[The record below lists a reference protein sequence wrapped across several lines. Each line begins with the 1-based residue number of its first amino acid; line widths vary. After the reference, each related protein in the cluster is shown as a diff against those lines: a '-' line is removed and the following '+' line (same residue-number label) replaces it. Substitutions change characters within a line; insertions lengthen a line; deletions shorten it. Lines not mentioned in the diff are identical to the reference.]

1 MVSKAELVPDIERG
15 PGYTVLK
22 VSGLPAGNGRLQ
34 ILRNQGQDFLN
45 SCGGW
50 QAEQCWHDVHFDST
64 GRAFFGPLITDCLA
78 VLPPNARIQ
87 LTVESSG
94 IMARGVQGVTGLYP
108 SHAAVADA
116 PAPHVEQL
124 LPEPIVME
132 PVVLSDPAPDIPA
145 KESLPVSGS
154 GSSLAKFL
162 LSAALVLAL
171 CVVAGGF
178 WYWDDSHTPS
188 DSFVLQPAQD
198 GGHRTAPADVKTRED
213 LAAFLGSS
221 PSADETVD
229 LADDLMR
236 RERADL
242 AMLAYRYAARSGH
255 PGASLALGRFYDPET
270 HQPGSSPIEKPDAET
285 AAYWYEP
292 AALSGHAEAQRRLG
306 QILLA
311 LDPNGYG
318 RAKGLDW
325 LRKAAAS
332 GDDVA
337 KSVLRDLGE

>member
-15 PGYTVLK
+15 PGYSVLK
-22 VSGLPAGNGRLQ
+22 VSGIPAGNGRVQ

-45 SCGGW
+45 SGGGW
-50 QAEQCWHDVHFDST
+50 QAEQCWHDVHFDNT
-64 GRAFFGPLITDCLA
+64 GRAFLGPLITDCLA

-87 LTVESSG
+87 LTVENSG
-94 IMARGVQGVTGLYP
+94 IMVRGVQGVTGLYP

-116 PAPHVEQL
+116 PAPHAEP
-124 LPEPIVME
+124 LPEPIVVE
-132 PVVLSDPAPDIPA
+132 PVVLPDPVE
-145 KESLPVSGS
+145 ESTPVSGL
-154 GSSLAKFL
+154 GSSRAKFPL
-162 LSAALVLAL
+162 PAILVLAL
-171 CVVAGGF
+171 CVVVGGF
-178 WYWDDSHTPS
+178 WYWNGSHAPS
-188 DSFVLQPAQD
+188 DPFVPSPVQD
-198 GGHRTAPADVKTRED
+198 GEYRAAPEDVKTRED

-221 PSADETVD
+221 PSSDATVA

-236 RERADL
+236 REKADL

-270 HQPGSSPIEKPDAET
+270 YHPSFSPIEKPDAET

-318 RAKGLDW
+318 RTKGLEW